1 MALHRFEV
9 AVHHEV
15 VEYITLDVE
24 AIDEEY
30 AAEALDERMRT
41 LMEDY
46 QVTNTSVVSSDYEI
60 LDCRRISLREVEA
73 ELAS

>member
-9 AVHHEV
+9 AVTHEV

-30 AAEALDERMRT
+30 AEEALDERMRT

-46 QVTNTSVVSSDYEI
+46 QAMNAKVVSSDYEI
-60 LDCRRISLREVEA
+60 LDYRRVSLREVEA